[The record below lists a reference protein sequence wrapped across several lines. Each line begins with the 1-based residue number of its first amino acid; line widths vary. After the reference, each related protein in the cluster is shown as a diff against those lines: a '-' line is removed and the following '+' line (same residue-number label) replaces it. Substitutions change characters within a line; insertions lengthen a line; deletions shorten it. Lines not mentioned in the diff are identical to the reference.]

1 MLSSLWHREQREA
14 KVVLPTAAFPEKPP
28 VELDDELLDE
38 LLLEEE
44 LLLLDEL
51 LLELE
56 EELLLDIPLEDEL
69 LLDEL
74 LLDEPLEDDD
84 PPPPQAASIALNI
97 PIISIFRIIDVAPHV
112 TTATSSHITRLTT
125 NVGRFRYGF

>member
-1 MLSSLWHREQREA
+1 MWHLAQREA
-14 KVVLPTAAFPEKPP
+14 NVVFPRAASPEKPP
-28 VELDDELLDE
+28 VELDEDILPDE

-51 LLELE
+51 LLE
-56 EELLLDIPLEDEL
+56 EELLVLPADVEL

-74 LLDEPLEDDD
+74 LLDELLEDEL

-97 PIISIFRIIDVAPHV
+97 PKINILRIIDKAPHL
-112 TTATSSHITRLTT
+112 TTATSSRISRLTT
-125 NVGRFRYGF
+125 ET

>member
-112 TTATSSHITRLTT
+112 TTAPART
-125 NVGRFRYGF
+125 

>member
-1 MLSSLWHREQREA
+1 MWHREQREA
-14 KVVLPTAAFPEKPP
+14 KVVLPVAAFPEKPP

-112 TTATSSHITRLTT
+112 TTATSSHTTRLTT
-125 NVGRFRYGF
+125 NVGRFRCGF